1 MDEMV
6 MVGRRQDN
14 TLTPSVSGHLHYDGN
29 EKGQRKTYK
38 SDREREKADTR
49 LID

>member
-1 MDEMV
+1 MV

-29 EKGQRKTYK
+29 EKRQRKTYK
-38 SDREREKADTR
+38 SDRERERKPIRD
-49 LID
+49 